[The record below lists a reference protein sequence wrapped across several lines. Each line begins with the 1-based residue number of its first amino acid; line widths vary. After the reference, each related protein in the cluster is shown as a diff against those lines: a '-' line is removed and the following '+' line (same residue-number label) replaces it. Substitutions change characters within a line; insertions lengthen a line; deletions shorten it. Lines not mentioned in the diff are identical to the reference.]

1 MGFPVPRLAEKHQ
14 EKATI
19 MHIQSLQQSPSFAVE
34 LHQAA
39 SGRLGQ
45 IEARQV
51 ATPSEAQQLAQ
62 RQDAPKGEGLLARLG
77 AALVRPFVAIMD
89 WLGKLLGSH
98 ARTGPQ
104 PSQDAQPAVMSSAVV
119 FKQMVLQQALPMT
132 LKGLDKASELATLT
146 PEGLA
151 REHSRLA
158 SGDGR
163 CVR

>member
-77 AALVRPFVAIMD
+77 AALVRPFV
-89 WLGKLLGSH
+89 
-98 ARTGPQ
+98 
-104 PSQDAQPAVMSSAVV
+104 
-119 FKQMVLQQALPMT
+119 
-132 LKGLDKASELATLT
+132 
-146 PEGLA
+146 
-151 REHSRLA
+151 
-158 SGDGR
+158 
-163 CVR
+163 